1 MTGRSAPRRRQNLRE
16 SQAASRNGATMTP
29 KVINAGPS
37 LEKAELY
44 GIDDQRPTL
53 SKLMGLAGR
62 IFIETIPQWLAVG
75 AMLGLI
81 FGGCC
86 SNVFALEAIIK
97 VEPASGTIY
106 LRRKELRNRTNISRS
121 TLLGTLLTFVQFL
134 FVAVTGYISQF
145 DSTRPPL
152 FLKPNRVPIR
162 RWLINIVLF
171 FSINVLNNHAFSYD
185 ISVPVHIILRSGGSI
200 TTMIAGSLY
209 GKRYSRIQVIAV
221 LLLTVGVAT
230 AAWSDARSKARVS
243 FPSFER
249 LTLTIGK
256 ESVTGDSGETVPKF
270 STGLAVLLIAQ
281 ILSAIMGLYTEE
293 TYRKYGPHWKENLFY
308 SHLLSLP
315 LFMPFSRSLISQ
327 FLRLANSKPLTLPLP
342 SGQVNLSA
350 IPTIVRQR
358 IEGLYVPSQVAYL
371 ALNVLTQYAC
381 IRGVNL
387 LAAASSALTVTIVLN
402 IRKLVS
408 LLLSIWLFGNRLAT
422 GTLIGAIV
430 VFSAGGLYSL
440 DSKRPAPKPKASS
453 AKTG

>member
-1 MTGRSAPRRRQNLRE
+1 MTSRSTARRRQTLRE
-16 SQAASRNGATMTP
+16 THAVQKNGDPVTP

-37 LEKAELY
+37 LEKAQMY
-44 GIDDQRPTL
+44 GITDQRPAY
-53 SKLMGLAGR
+53 SKLVGLAGR

-97 VEPASGTIY
+97 VEPASGT
-106 LRRKELRNRTNISRS
+106 
-121 TLLGTLLTFVQFL
+121 LLTFVQFL

-145 DSTRPPL
+145 DSSRPP
-152 FLKPNRVPIR
+152 FFIAPNKVPIR

-200 TTMIAGSLY
+200 TTMIAGSLW
-209 GKRYSRIQVIAV
+209 GKKYSRIQIVAV
-221 LLLTVGVAT
+221 LLLTVGVIT
-230 AAWSDARSKARVS
+230 AAWSDAQSKDKPTDE
-243 FPSFER
+243 PS
-249 LTLTIGK
+249 
-256 ESVTGDSGETVPKF
+256 ESSSTF
-270 STGLAVLLIAQ
+270 STGLVILFVAQ
-281 ILSAIMGLYTEE
+281 SLSAVMGLYTEE
-293 TYRKYGPHWKENLFY
+293 TYKEYGGHWKENLFY

-315 LFMPFSRSLISQ
+315 LFLPFSASLYRQ
-327 FLRLANSKPLTLPLP
+327 FVRLANSPPLTLPAYLEQLALP
-342 SGQVNLSA
+342 ANVPNTMRDDIKQ
-350 IPTIVRQR
+350 IYI
-358 IEGLYVPSQVAYL
+358 PSQVVFL

-387 LAAASSALTVTIVLN
+387 LAAVSSALTVTIVLN

-408 LLLSIWLFGNRLAT
+408 LLLSIWLFGNRLAP
-422 GTLIGAIV
+422 GTLVGAIV

-440 DSKRPAPKPKASS
+440 DSGARSQPPRHK
-453 AKTG
+453 KTS

>member
-1 MTGRSAPRRRQNLRE
+1 MTSRSAPRRRQTLRD
-16 SQAASRNGATMTP
+16 SHAASRNGATMTP
-29 KVINAGPS
+29 KVINAAPS

-44 GIDDQRPTL
+44 GIDDQRPTF

-62 IFIETIPQWLAVG
+62 ILIETIPQWITVG

-97 VEPASGTIY
+97 VEPASGT
-106 LRRKELRNRTNISRS
+106 
-121 TLLGTLLTFVQFL
+121 LLTFVQFL

-145 DSTRPPL
+145 DYTRPP
-152 FLKPNRVPIR
+152 FFIKPNRVPIR

-209 GKRYSRIQVIAV
+209 GKKYSRIQVIAV
-221 LLLTVGVAT
+221 LLLTVGVIT
-230 AAWSDARSKARVS
+230 AAWSDSQSKEKPA
-243 FPSFER
+243 
-249 LTLTIGK
+249 
-256 ESVTGDSGETVPKF
+256 GDSKDGVPKF

-281 ILSAIMGLYTEE
+281 VLSAVMGLYTEE

-315 LFMPFSRSLISQ
+315 LFLPFSQSLVRQ
-327 FLRLANSKPLTLPLP
+327 FMRLANSKPLRLAPLA
-342 SGQVNLSA
+342 GQVNLTNF
-350 IPTIVRQR
+350 PTLQQI
-358 IEGLYVPSQVAYL
+358 IERVYIPSQVAYL
-371 ALNVLTQYAC
+371 ALNVLTQYGC

-408 LLLSIWLFGNRLAT
+408 LLLSIWLFGNRLAP

-440 DSKRPAPKPKASS
+440 DSGKKSTLKPKTAGGK
-453 AKTG
+453 AG